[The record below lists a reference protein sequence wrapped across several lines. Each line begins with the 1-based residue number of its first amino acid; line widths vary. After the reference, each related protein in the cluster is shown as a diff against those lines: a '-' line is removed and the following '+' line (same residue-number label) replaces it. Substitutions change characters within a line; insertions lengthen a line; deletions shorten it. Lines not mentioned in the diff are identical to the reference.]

1 MIYKIAD
8 NITSPLG
15 FTTEENLNAVR
26 QGRSRLRLH
35 SGKWGLPEP
44 FMASLFDE
52 EEIEN
57 RFSETIGPTHAFTR
71 FEQLALLS
79 ATQAIGQCAVDTR
92 SPGCIFILA
101 TTKGN
106 VALLDENHTATDEPR
121 LNLAH
126 TAQTIARHFDNPTT
140 PLVVSNACTSGL
152 CAEITAMRLLQSGA
166 YHTAVVIGADTQSA
180 FVVSGFQSLKALS
193 PHPCRPFCE
202 NRMGLNLGEAAATII
217 LRRADM
223 PTDAWQL
230 TRGAIR
236 NDAYHLSGPSK
247 TATGGR
253 LALEAVCHDLDTR
266 SLAVINAHGTATL
279 YNDEMEAK
287 AIALS
292 GLAHTPV
299 NGYKGCFGHT
309 MGAAGV
315 LETVLTMR
323 SLDEGMILPTQ
334 GFDELGVSQPIQVVK
349 TITPTHRRRFIKM
362 MSGFGGSNAAL
373 LCQRP
378 AVSTEA

>member
-15 FTTEENLNAVR
+15 FTTQENLDAVR

-52 EEIEN
+52 DEIEN
-57 RFSETIGPTHAFTR
+57 RFAETIGPAHALTR

-79 ATQAIGQCAVDTR
+79 ATQAIGQCSVDTR

-106 VALLDENHTATDEPR
+106 VALLHENGPDTDDPR

-126 TAQTIARHFDNPTT
+126 TAHTIARHFGNETT

-166 YHTAVVIGADTQSA
+166 YHTAIVIGIDTQSP
-180 FVVSGFQSLKALS
+180 FIVSGFQSLKALS
-193 PHPCRPFCE
+193 IHPCRPFSE

-217 LRRADM
+217 LQRADH
-223 PTDAWQL
+223 PTDVWQL
-230 TRGAIR
+230 LRGAIR

-247 TATGGR
+247 TAIGGR
-253 LALEAVCHDLDTR
+253 LSLEAACHDFDTD

-292 GLAHTPV
+292 GLTHTPV

-323 SLDEGMILPTQ
+323 SLDEGIILPTQ
-334 GFDELGVSQPIQVVK
+334 GFDELGVSQPLQVVK
-349 TITPTHRRRFIKM
+349 VPTPTHRRSFIKM

-373 LCQRP
+373 LCQR
-378 AVSTEA
+378 